1 MSITSGEQIY
11 VAELRVP
18 TCFYPSEEKRYSLR
32 DPAGFQVSKG
42 YYAIRPPD
50 ERSNLGGYAELGLV
64 IEFVSQGLRE
74 AEDRAFKVGG
84 IFGSVAAA
92 FGGYPLESPYLRRI
106 AHVGIHGD
114 LKSQHEYS
122 YGVKPYVLTQFDYEG
137 GHQFDRYLQ
146 SISATDAK
154 TRYQI
159 QSAIHWFAICIGA
172 DDPAVSFVAAWTGLE
187 CIGEIIHQKA
197 HPNGPKAPCK
207 TCGNIPGKNRKRKEA
222 GIDHMFNS
230 LIKGPLSTSLSDE
243 ARQALDKDFQGSL
256 SSKDA
261 GCLRHSIVHGLRDIE
276 TIARQSSHSRRF
288 VADVLN
294 AAIHIGLGDHV
305 NSWLPGDYGLYP
317 NVRCSLRFKDG
328 YRRSPFHGQW
338 GAELRTELL
347 PDSPVEEKPV
357 TGSFRMEWPLDGSAI
372 GFVDFSSSELFS
384 WESVAYDLSNQSEVT
399 GLPNWHDRP
408 SEPPWKEWGGP
419 E

>member
-1 MSITSGEQIY
+1 MLITSGEQIY

-18 TCFYPSEEKRYSLR
+18 TCFYPSEETRYSLR

-50 ERSNLGGYAELGLV
+50 ERSNLGGYAKLGLV

-74 AEDRAFKVGG
+74 AEDHALKVGG
-84 IFGSVAAA
+84 MFGSVAAA

-122 YGVKPYVLTQFDYEG
+122 YGVKPYVLIQFDYED

-172 DDPAVSFVAAWTGLE
+172 DDPAISFVAAWTGLE

-197 HPNGPKAPCK
+197 HPNGPKASCK
-207 TCGNIPGKNRKRKEA
+207 TCGNISGKNRKRKEA

-230 LIKGPLSTSLSDE
+230 LIKGPWSTLLSDD
-243 ARQALDKDFQGSL
+243 ARQALAKDFQGSL
-256 SSKDA
+256 SSI
-261 GCLRHSIVHGLRDIE
+261 GCWVPTTFDSSQLTRYRDD
-276 TIARQSSHSRRF
+276 R
-288 VADVLN
+288 
-294 AAIHIGLGDHV
+294 
-305 NSWLPGDYGLYP
+305 P
-317 NVRCSLRFKDG
+317 
-328 YRRSPFHGQW
+328 
-338 GAELRTELL
+338 AELTLSKVRGACPECCDPRGFRGLCNFLAARRLRVLPKCPVLPEVQRRIQEVSISRPVGCRT
-347 PDSPVEEKPV
+347 
-357 TGSFRMEWPLDGSAI
+357 
-372 GFVDFSSSELFS
+372 
-384 WESVAYDLSNQSEVT
+384 AYRAST
-399 GLPNWHDRP
+399 
-408 SEPPWKEWGGP
+408 
-419 E
+419 